1 MRGES
6 ETWENGIYI
15 HPYDRFHMTSR
26 RPHWV
31 QNNEMAAML
40 VFQKTFCGDWILFSC
55 KNFLLFQE
63 ICLAANHVSE
73 NDLLYQFLSQ
83 M

>member
-1 MRGES
+1 MKGES

-40 VFQKTFCGDWILFSC
+40 VFQKTSVGIEFFS
-55 KNFLLFQE
+55 
-63 ICLAANHVSE
+63 HVKTFFYSKK
-73 NDLLYQFLSQ
+73 FA
-83 M
+83 